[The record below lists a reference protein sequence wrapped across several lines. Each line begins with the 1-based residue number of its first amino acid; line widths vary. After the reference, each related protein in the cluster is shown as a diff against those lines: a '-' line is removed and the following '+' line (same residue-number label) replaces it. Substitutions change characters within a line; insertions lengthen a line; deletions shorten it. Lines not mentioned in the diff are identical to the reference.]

1 MRTEAIIGFATLIGI
16 ATCSP
21 GPNVLAV
28 ISQALRHGL
37 RGAALAILGN
47 LLALLLVASAA
58 AFGIGGLIKA
68 FPDAFTVM
76 KLAGALY
83 LIWVGWSALRASFGP
98 AAGAVPEDGPDA
110 GEAAI
115 VLKTLLIS
123 LSNPKSVL
131 FLSAV
136 FPTFLDPS
144 AAIAPQFAIMFAI
157 IIAIVGAVHSSYAFV
172 ALRMRSRLISQAGKR
187 WTQRI
192 AGLSFAGL
200 GLGLLV
206 DAART
211 R

>member
-1 MRTEAIIGFATLIGI
+1 MRIETIIGFATLIAI

-28 ISQALRHGL
+28 ISQALRSGI

-58 AFGIGGLIKA
+58 AFGIGSLIKM

-76 KLAGALY
+76 KLAGAFY
-83 LIWVGWSALRASFGP
+83 LIWVGWSALRSSFGS
-98 AAGAVPEDGPDA
+98 GSSMVPEEGLNPGD
-110 GEAAI
+110 AAI

-144 AAIAPQFAIMFAI
+144 LSIAPQFAIMFAI
-157 IIAIVGAVHSSYAFV
+157 IIGIVGAVHASYALL
-172 ALRMRSRLISQAGKR
+172 ALRVRSKLISETGKR

-200 GLGLLV
+200 GMGLLA
-206 DAART
+206 DAVRP

>member
-1 MRTEAIIGFATLIGI
+1 MRIETIIGFATVIAI

-47 LLALLLVASAA
+47 LLALFLVASAA
-58 AFGIGGLIKA
+58 AFGVGGLIRM

-83 LIWVGWSALRASFGP
+83 LIWVGWSALRSSFGP
-98 AAGAVPEDGPDA
+98 AAGAVPDDRPDSRNV
-110 GEAAI
+110 AI
-115 VLKTLLIS
+115 VLRTLLIS

-144 AAIAPQFAIMFAI
+144 VSIAPQFAVMFAI
-157 IIAIVGAVHSSYAFV
+157 IIGIVGAVHSSYALV
-172 ALRMRSRLISQAGKR
+172 ALRMRSRLVSPAGKQ

-200 GLGLLV
+200 GVGLLI

>member
-28 ISQALRHGL
+28 ISHALRYGV

-47 LLALLLVASAA
+47 LLALFLVASAA
-58 AFGIGGLIKA
+58 AFGVGGLIKM

-76 KLAGALY
+76 KLAGAIY
-83 LIWVGWSALRASFGP
+83 LIWIGWKTFRSSFGMTSN
-98 AAGAVPEDGPDA
+98 AAPDEQLNSEDVS
-110 GEAAI
+110 I
-115 VLKTLLIS
+115 VLKTLLVS
-123 LSNPKSVL
+123 LSNPKSIL

-144 AAIAPQFAIMFAI
+144 ASIASQFAIMFAI
-157 IIAIVGAVHSSYAFV
+157 IIGIVGTVHACYAFV
-172 ALRMRSRLISQAGKR
+172 ALRMRSRLISKEGKR
-187 WTQRI
+187 WTARI

-200 GLGLLV
+200 GMGLLA
-206 DAART
+206 DAARP